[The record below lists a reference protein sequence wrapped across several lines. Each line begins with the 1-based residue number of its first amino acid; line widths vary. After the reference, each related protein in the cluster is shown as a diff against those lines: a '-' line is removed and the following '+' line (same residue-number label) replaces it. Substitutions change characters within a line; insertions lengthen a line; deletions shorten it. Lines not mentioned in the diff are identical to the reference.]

1 MVLQYLFEE
10 VLRER
15 ERETYDVC
23 FCLIV
28 AIKKMGYLERKE
40 CTYLNVGK

>member
-15 ERETYDVC
+15 DDVC
-23 FCLIV
+23 FCLII
-28 AIKKMGYLERKE
+28 AIKKMGYLEREE
-40 CTYLNVGK
+40 CTIECG